1 MSRVT
6 VARRTRSAFGAIALL
21 LALAA
26 PAAAALD
33 VLVKDVHTPADAVR
47 TTIELRDI
55 VPDRFRRMM
64 MDDGRVL
71 HLRVQAEL
79 WESRP
84 IWDRLVYPAI
94 VRVFRLGR
102 TVAGR
107 NVAITDPDGAARTF
121 PAVPSMRPSVLE
133 LGDRNRVALTEKY
146 YVHVVATL
154 GTLAESEADEV
165 GDAVFGG
172 EGETNSLG
180 ALGRLAIKT
189 AMKVSDYLQSVS
201 AEARSRKL
209 AGSDILR
216 RPPP

>member
-1 MSRVT
+1 MSFR
-6 VARRTRSAFGAIALL
+6 AFGAIALV

-26 PAAAALD
+26 PAAAELD
-33 VLVKDVHTPADAVR
+33 VQVKDVKTPASAVR

-55 VPDRFRRMM
+55 LPDRFKKMM

-102 TVAGR
+102 APVGR
-107 NVAITDPDGAARTF
+107 NVAITDPDGSAVSY
-121 PAVPSMRPSVLE
+121 PAMPSTMPVVVD
-133 LGDRNRVALTEKY
+133 LGDRNRVTLTEKY

-154 GTLAESEADEV
+154 GTLAETEADEV
-165 GDAVFGG
+165 GDAVFGN
-172 EGETNSLG
+172 EGETGSLS
-180 ALGRLAIKT
+180 ALGRLAVKT
-189 AMKVSDYLQSVS
+189 AMKVSDYLQSVT

-209 AGSDILR
+209 AGAEILR
-216 RPPP
+216 RP

>member
-1 MSRVT
+1 MLFR
-6 VARRTRSAFGAIALL
+6 AFGAIAIV

-26 PAAAALD
+26 PAAAELD
-33 VLVKDVHTPADAVR
+33 VQVKDVKTPASAVR

-55 VPDRFRRMM
+55 LPDRFKKMM

-102 TVAGR
+102 ASAGR
-107 NVAITDPDGAARTF
+107 NVAITDPDGAAVTY
-121 PAVPSMRPSVLE
+121 PAIPSTMPVVVD
-133 LGDRNRVALTEKY
+133 LGDRNRVTLTEKY

-154 GTLAESEADEV
+154 GTLAETEADEV
-165 GDAVFGG
+165 GDAVFGN
-172 EGETNSLG
+172 EGETGSLS
-180 ALGRLAIKT
+180 ALGRLAVKT
-189 AMKVSDYLQSVS
+189 AMKVSDYLQSVT

-209 AGSDILR
+209 AGAEILR
-216 RPPP
+216 RP

>member
-33 VLVKDVHTPADAVR
+33 VLVKDVQTPADAVR

-79 WESRP
+79 WESHP

-107 NVAITDPDGAARTF
+107 NVAITDPDGGARTF
-121 PAVPSMRPSVLE
+121 PSVPSMMPIVLE

-146 YVHVVATL
+146 YVHVIATL
-154 GTLAESEADEV
+154 GTLAETEADEV

-216 RPPP
+216 RPSP

>member
-1 MSRVT
+1 MFRLT
-6 VARRTRSAFGAIALL
+6 EARRTRRALGAIVLV

-33 VLVKDVHTPADAVR
+33 VQVKDVRTPASAVR

-55 VPDRFRRMM
+55 VPERFKKMM
-64 MDDGRVL
+64 MEEGRVL

-102 TVAGR
+102 TPAGR
-107 NVAITDPDGAARTF
+107 DVAITDPEGAAKTYSM
-121 PAVPSMRPSVLE
+121 VPSTMPVFVD
-133 LGDRNRVALTEKY
+133 LGDRNRVTVTEKY
-146 YVHVVATL
+146 YVHVIATL
-154 GTLAESEADEV
+154 GTLAEREADEV
-165 GDAVFGG
+165 GDAVFGS
-172 EGETNSLG
+172 EGETNGLG
-180 ALGRLAIKT
+180 ALGRLAVKT

-209 AGSDILR
+209 AGAEILK
-216 RPPP
+216 RPTP

>member
-1 MSRVT
+1 MLFR
-6 VARRTRSAFGAIALL
+6 ALGAIALV
-21 LALAA
+21 LALAV
-26 PAAAALD
+26 PAAAELD
-33 VLVKDVHTPADAVR
+33 IQVKDVQTPASAVR

-55 VPDRFRRMM
+55 LPDRFKKMM

-94 VRVFRLGR
+94 VRVFRVGR
-102 TVAGR
+102 GPAGR
-107 NVAITDPDGAARTF
+107 NVAITDPNGAATTY
-121 PAVPSMRPSVLE
+121 AAMPSSMPVVVD
-133 LGDRNRVALTEKY
+133 LGDRNRVTLTEKY

-154 GTLAESEADEV
+154 GTLAETEADEV
-165 GDAVFGG
+165 GDAVFGS

-180 ALGRLAIKT
+180 ALGRLAVKT
-189 AMKVSDYLQSVS
+189 AMKVSDYLQSVT

-209 AGSDILR
+209 VGAEILR
-216 RPPP
+216 RATP

>member
-1 MSRVT
+1 MSFR
-6 VARRTRSAFGAIALL
+6 AFGAIALV

-26 PAAAALD
+26 PAAAELD
-33 VLVKDVHTPADAVR
+33 VQVKDVQTPASAVR

-55 VPDRFRRMM
+55 LPDRFKKMM

-102 TVAGR
+102 APAGR
-107 NVAITDPDGAARTF
+107 NVAITDPDGAAVTY
-121 PAVPSMRPSVLE
+121 PAIPSTMPVVVD
-133 LGDRNRVALTEKY
+133 LGDRNRVTLTEKY

-154 GTLAESEADEV
+154 GTLAETEADEV
-165 GDAVFGG
+165 GDAVFGN
-172 EGETNSLG
+172 EGETGSLS
-180 ALGRLAIKT
+180 ALGRLAVKT
-189 AMKVSDYLQSVS
+189 AMKVSDYLQSVT

-209 AGSDILR
+209 AGAEILR
-216 RPPP
+216 RP

>member
-1 MSRVT
+1 MLRT
-6 VARRTRSAFGAIALL
+6 VMRRTQPALGALALVV
-21 LALAA
+21 ALAA
-26 PAAAALD
+26 PAAAELD
-33 VLVKDVHTPADAVR
+33 VQVKDVQTPATAVR

-55 VPDRFRRMM
+55 LPDRFKKMM

-102 TVAGR
+102 APAGR
-107 NVAITDPDGAARTF
+107 NVAITDPEGAAVTY
-121 PAVPSMRPSVLE
+121 AAMPSTMPLVVD
-133 LGDRNRVALTEKY
+133 LGDRNRVTLTEKY

-154 GTLAESEADEV
+154 GTLAETEADEV
-165 GDAVFGG
+165 GDAVFGN
-172 EGETNSLG
+172 ESETGSLS
-180 ALGRLAIKT
+180 ALGRLAVKT
-189 AMKVSDYLQSVS
+189 AMKVSDYLQSVT

-209 AGSDILR
+209 VGAEILR
-216 RPPP
+216 R

>member
-1 MSRVT
+1 M
-6 VARRTRSAFGAIALL
+6 GAIALW

-33 VLVKDVHTPADAVR
+33 VQVKDVQTPASAVR

-102 TVAGR
+102 TPAGR
-107 NVAITDPDGAARTF
+107 SVAITDPEGGARTF
-121 PAVPSMRPSVLE
+121 PAVPNTMPVIVD
-133 LGDRNRVALTEKY
+133 LGDRNRVAVTEKY

-154 GTLAESEADEV
+154 GTLAETEADEV
-165 GDAVFGG
+165 GDAVFGS

-180 ALGRLAIKT
+180 ALGRLAVKT

-209 AGSDILR
+209 AGADILR
-216 RPPP
+216 RLNP

>member
-1 MSRVT
+1 MLFR
-6 VARRTRSAFGAIALL
+6 AFGAIALV

-26 PAAAALD
+26 PAAAELD
-33 VLVKDVHTPADAVR
+33 VQVKDVKTPASAVR

-55 VPDRFRRMM
+55 LPDRFKKMM

-102 TVAGR
+102 APAGR
-107 NVAITDPDGAARTF
+107 NVAITDPEGAAVTY
-121 PAVPSMRPSVLE
+121 PAMPSTMPLVVD
-133 LGDRNRVALTEKY
+133 LGDRNRVTLTEKY

-154 GTLAESEADEV
+154 GTLAETEADEV
-165 GDAVFGG
+165 GDAVFGN
-172 EGETNSLG
+172 ESETGSLS
-180 ALGRLAIKT
+180 ALGRLAVKT
-189 AMKVSDYLQSVS
+189 AMKVSDYLQSVT

-209 AGSDILR
+209 AGAEILR
-216 RPPP
+216 R

>member
-1 MSRVT
+1 MVVR
-6 VARRTRSAFGAIALL
+6 ALGAIALVL
-21 LALAA
+21 VLAA

-33 VLVKDVHTPADAVR
+33 VQVKDVQTPASAVR

-55 VPDRFRRMM
+55 LPDRFKKMM
-64 MDDGRVL
+64 MDEGRVL

-102 TVAGR
+102 TPAGR
-107 NVAITDPDGAARTF
+107 NVAITDPTGAATTY
-121 PAVPSMRPSVLE
+121 PAVPNSMPIVVD
-133 LGDRNRVALTEKY
+133 LGDRNRVATAEKY
-146 YVHVVATL
+146 YVHVIATL

-172 EGETNSLG
+172 EGETSSIG
-180 ALGRLAIKT
+180 ALGRIAVKT

-209 AGSDILR
+209 VGAEILR
-216 RPPP
+216 RP

>member
-1 MSRVT
+1 M
-6 VARRTRSAFGAIALL
+6 RRALGAIALVL
-21 LALAA
+21 TLAS
-26 PAAAALD
+26 PAAAATAELD
-33 VLVKDVHTPADAVR
+33 VQVKDVLTPASAVR

-102 TVAGR
+102 TPAGR

-121 PAVPSMRPSVLE
+121 PAVPTTMPVIVD
-133 LGDRNRVALTEKY
+133 LGDRSRVTVTEKY
-146 YVHVVATL
+146 YVHVIATL
-154 GTLAESEADEV
+154 GTLAETEADEV
-165 GDAVFGG
+165 GDAVFGS

-180 ALGRLAIKT
+180 ALGRLAVKT
-189 AMKVSDYLQSVS
+189 AMKVSDYLQSVT

-209 AGSDILR
+209 AGAEILR
-216 RPPP
+216 RPTP

>member
-1 MSRVT
+1 V
-6 VARRTRSAFGAIALL
+6 RTALGAIALL

-33 VLVKDVHTPADAVR
+33 VLVKDVQTPADAVR
-47 TTIELRDI
+47 TTIELRDF

-121 PAVPSMRPSVLE
+121 PAVPSMMPIVLE

-146 YVHVVATL
+146 YVHVIATL
-154 GTLAESEADEV
+154 GTLAETEADEV

-180 ALGRLAIKT
+180 ALGRLAVKT

-216 RPPP
+216 RPIP

>member
-1 MSRVT
+1 MLFR
-6 VARRTRSAFGAIALL
+6 AFGAIALV

-26 PAAAALD
+26 PAAAELD
-33 VLVKDVHTPADAVR
+33 VQVKDVKTPASAVR

-55 VPDRFRRMM
+55 LPDRFKKMM

-102 TVAGR
+102 ASAGR
-107 NVAITDPDGAARTF
+107 NVAITDPDGAAVTY
-121 PAVPSMRPSVLE
+121 PAIPSTMPVVVD
-133 LGDRNRVALTEKY
+133 LGDRNRVTLTEKY

-154 GTLAESEADEV
+154 GTLAETEADEV
-165 GDAVFGG
+165 GDAVFGN
-172 EGETNSLG
+172 EGETGSLS
-180 ALGRLAIKT
+180 ALGRLAVKT
-189 AMKVSDYLQSVS
+189 AMKVSDYLQSVT

-209 AGSDILR
+209 AGAEILR
-216 RPPP
+216 RP

>member
-1 MSRVT
+1 MLFR
-6 VARRTRSAFGAIALL
+6 AFGAIALV

-26 PAAAALD
+26 QAAAELD
-33 VLVKDVHTPADAVR
+33 VQVKDVKTPASAVR

-55 VPDRFRRMM
+55 LPDRFKKMM

-102 TVAGR
+102 APAGR
-107 NVAITDPDGAARTF
+107 NVAITDPDGAAVSY
-121 PAVPSMRPSVLE
+121 PAMPSTMPVVVD
-133 LGDRNRVALTEKY
+133 LGDRNRVTLTEKY

-154 GTLAESEADEV
+154 GTLAETEADEV
-165 GDAVFGG
+165 GDAVFGN
-172 EGETNSLG
+172 ESETGSLS
-180 ALGRLAIKT
+180 ALGRLAVKT
-189 AMKVSDYLQSVS
+189 AMKVSDYLQSVT

-209 AGSDILR
+209 AGAEILR
-216 RPPP
+216 RP

>member
-1 MSRVT
+1 MLRT
-6 VARRTRSAFGAIALL
+6 VARRAQSALGAIALV

-33 VLVKDVHTPADAVR
+33 VQVKEIQAPASAVR

-55 VPDRFRRMM
+55 LPDRFKKMLI
-64 MDDGRVL
+64 DDGRVL

-84 IWDRLVYPAI
+84 MWDRLVYPAI

-102 TVAGR
+102 VPAGR
-107 NVAITDPDGAARTF
+107 NVSITDPEGTARTY
-121 PAVPSMRPSVLE
+121 PAVPNSMPLVVD
-133 LGDRNRVALTEKY
+133 LGDRNRVAAGEKY

-154 GTLAESEADEV
+154 GTLAETEADEV
-165 GDAVFGG
+165 GDAVFGS
-172 EGETNSLG
+172 EGDSGSLT
-180 ALGRLAIKT
+180 ALGRLAVKT

-201 AEARSRKL
+201 AETRSRRL
-209 AGSDILR
+209 PGAEILR
-216 RPPP
+216 RSP